1 MLIRFQTP
9 RDYIEVKTWRVSIS
23 SMRDIYMRRQFGTDY
38 KKKLQKNLSRKT
50 NHLSL
55 VMEKEY
61 LTIKI
66 STSLIFHLSIFC
78 RKRVFDLLNV
88 SGSESESEHDCE
100 SKLHRF
106 LSKL

>member
-1 MLIRFQTP
+1 MACINQFNARHLHEKTVWNRLQEEIAEKP
-9 RDYIEVKTWRVSIS
+9 VKK
-23 SMRDIYMRRQFGTDY
+23 D
-38 KKKLQKNLSRKT
+38 K
-50 NHLSL
+50 SL

-100 SKLHRF
+100 SKLHRV